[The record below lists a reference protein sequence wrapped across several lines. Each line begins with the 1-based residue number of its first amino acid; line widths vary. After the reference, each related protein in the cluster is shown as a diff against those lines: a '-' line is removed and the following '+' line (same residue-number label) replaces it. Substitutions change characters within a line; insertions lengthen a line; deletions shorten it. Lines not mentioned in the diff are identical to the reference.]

1 MQKDEKKNLLFSI
14 TKKSFVV
21 EYYNPGKNGGQ
32 NANKVATACR
42 IHHPESG
49 AIGDCH
55 EERTQKPNRER
66 AFERLVKSDK
76 FIQWLRL
83 EMAKRMGRLDDIKKK
98 VDKAMAE
105 AVVEVREN
113 DKWVKAPEGYFNNL
127 DKEGE

>member
-1 MQKDEKKNLLFSI
+1 MRKSNEKEKELLFSI

-32 NANKVATACR
+32 NANKIASACR

-66 AFERLVKSDK
+66 AFKRLVESSK
-76 FIQWLRL
+76 FQKWLKV
-83 EMAKRMGRLDDIKKK
+83 ETAKWLGQLDDIERK
-98 VDKAMAE
+98 VDKAME
-105 AVVEVREN
+105 ETVVEIRED
-113 DKWVKAPEGYFNNL
+113 DKWVKSPAGYFENL
-127 DKEGE
+127 N

>member
-1 MQKDEKKNLLFSI
+1 MISENKKQLLFSI

-21 EYYNPGKNGGQ
+21 EYYNPGKHGGQ

-66 AFERLVKSDK
+66 AFERLVKSEK
-76 FIQWLRL
+76 FQKWLRL
-83 EMAKRMGRLDDIKKK
+83 ETARRMGQLDDIDKK
-98 VDKAMAE
+98 VDKALAE
-105 AVVEVREN
+105 AVVEIREK
-113 DKWVKAPEGYFNNL
+113 DRWTKAPEGYFDNL
-127 DKEGE
+127 NEDN

>member
-1 MQKDEKKNLLFSI
+1 MRSENEKEPLFSI
-14 TKKSFVV
+14 TKKSFAV

-32 NANKVATACR
+32 NANKIASACR

-55 EERTQKPNRER
+55 EERSQKPNRER
-66 AFERLVKSDK
+66 AFKRLVESPK
-76 FIQWLRL
+76 FQKWLKI
-83 EMAKRMGRLDDIKKK
+83 ETAKRLGQLDDIEKK

-113 DKWVKAPEGYFNNL
+113 DKWVKAPTGYFDNL
-127 DKEGE
+127 SNEN

>member
-1 MQKDEKKNLLFSI
+1 MQKEKGKGKELLFSI
-14 TKKSFVV
+14 TKKSFVI

-66 AFERLVKSDK
+66 AFKRLVASPK
-76 FIQWLRL
+76 FKKWLRL
-83 EMAKRMGRLDDIKKK
+83 ETAKRLGQLDDIEKK

-113 DKWVKAPEGYFNNL
+113 DKWVKAPARYFNNIHE
-127 DKEGE
+127 D

>member
-1 MQKDEKKNLLFSI
+1 MQKTKEKELLFSI
-14 TKKSFVV
+14 TKKSFVI

-32 NANKVATACR
+32 NVNKVATACR

-66 AFERLVKSDK
+66 AFERLIKSSK
-76 FIQWLRL
+76 FQKWLKL
-83 EMAKRMGRLDDIKKK
+83 ETARRMGQLDDIEKK

-105 AVVEVREN
+105 AVVEVRKD
-113 DKWVKAPEGYFNNL
+113 DKWVKAPEGYCNNL
-127 DKEGE
+127 SENT

>member
-1 MQKDEKKNLLFSI
+1 MQETNKELLFSI

-21 EYYNPGKNGGQ
+21 EYYNPGKKGGQ

-66 AFERLVKSDK
+66 AFERLIKSSK
-76 FIQWLRL
+76 FQKWLKL
-83 EMAKRMGRLDDIKKK
+83 ETARRMGQLDDIEKK
-98 VDKAMAE
+98 VDRAMAE
-105 AVVEVREN
+105 TVVEVRKN
-113 DKWVKAPEGYFNNL
+113 DKWVKASEGYFNNL
-127 DKEGE
+127 KEEDQ

>member
-1 MQKDEKKNLLFSI
+1 MQKNIEKKPLFSI

-66 AFERLVKSDK
+66 AFKRLVESPK
-76 FIQWLRL
+76 FQKWLKL
-83 EMAKRMGRLDDIKKK
+83 ETAKRMGQLDDIEKK
-98 VDKAMAE
+98 VDKAMSE

-113 DKWVKAPEGYFNNL
+113 DKWVKAPAGHFEKL
-127 DKEGE
+127 E